1 MAQNKH
7 LIISLRELL
16 TEEKKVLSHGSSSQE
31 NTVRNWTSAP
41 KHHLRN
47 NRNSFNGKEKQSLP
61 RLGQQE
67 LGRAL
72 RAALLLSS
80 PCG

>member
-7 LIISLRELL
+7 LIISLIELL

-41 KHHLRN
+41 KRHFRN